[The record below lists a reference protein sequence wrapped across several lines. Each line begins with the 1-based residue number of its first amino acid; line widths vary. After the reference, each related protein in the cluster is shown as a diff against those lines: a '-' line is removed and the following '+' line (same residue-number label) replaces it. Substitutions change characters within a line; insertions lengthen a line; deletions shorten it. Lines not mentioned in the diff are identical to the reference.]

1 MSKESSATA
10 GDATARPFRE
20 KVASESRLAW
30 KLTLVGLMYLCQALP
45 MGFVFGSAPV
55 ILRSEHAPLRYVG
68 MLFVLHLPWATKLF
82 YASYIDK
89 HYFPGFGR
97 RKTWIAPAQFIASGL
112 FYWLASF
119 SFFTD
124 FLTVFLLLLAY
135 AVVMATSDIAVDGYA
150 TDILGPQHA
159 HWGATLQACGRYV
172 GMAVGAGVLLA
183 LYASLGWPGVCHVM
197 AASLFCLGLPILLH
211 RELSP
216 VLPAAADSKGEAPGG
231 ALALLRKPGM
241 PSTVAVLVLPTVLFF
256 CGVQMRLPLMTDL
269 GLDAETLAKVLMR
282 AAYPAGF
289 LGTLACGWLL
299 GRLGS
304 PAFLRLFCLGALL
317 VTAATAW
324 FAAAGTIFPWQAAI
338 LLVCDNILI
347 GAANVWAFTRIMR
360 VSAGAWAATGVAV
373 LGSLFILP
381 PLALAP
387 AVGALGDRVGLPTLY
402 AALTVGMV
410 VFSVA
415 TESLVALANKRQ
427 RTAC

>member
-1 MSKESSATA
+1 MSNESSAT
-10 GDATARPFRE
+10 TANAKVRPFRADATP
-20 KVASESRLAW
+20 KRGLAW
-30 KLTLVGLMYLCQALP
+30 KLTLIGLMYLCQAIP

-55 ILRSEHAPLRYVG
+55 ILRCEHVPLRYVG
-68 MLFVLHLPWATKLF
+68 MLFVLHLPWAAKLF

-89 HYFPGFGR
+89 YSLPGFGR

-119 SFFTD
+119 SFATD

-172 GMAVGAGVLLA
+172 GMMLGAGVLLS

-216 VLPAAADSKGEAPGG
+216 VLPAAAASAGEAPAG
-231 ALALLRKPGM
+231 ALALLREPGM
-241 PSTVAVLVLPTVLFF
+241 LSTVAVLVLPTVLFF

-269 GLDAETLAKVLMR
+269 GLDAGTLSAALMW

-304 PAFLRLFCLGALL
+304 PAFMRLFCLGSLA

-324 FAAAGTIFPWQAAI
+324 FAAAGTIVPWQAAI
-338 LLVCDNILI
+338 LLACDNILI

-360 VSAGAWAATGVAV
+360 VSAGAWAGTGVAV

-402 AALTVGMV
+402 AALAAGMF
-410 VFSVA
+410 VFYAA
-415 TESLVALANKRQ
+415 TEGLVALAKKRQ
-427 RTAC
+427 LRVC